1 MSIVEALRAARESRD
16 YSRLGEAMPYMDA
29 LGIQVE
35 EAAGGVLLVLA
46 ADSIHVGNP
55 FTQALHGGFIGAFLE
70 TAAIVQLI
78 LEQDGDTLPKPIN
91 ITVDYLRGGRVVA
104 TRAAARVTK
113 LGRRV
118 ANVHASC
125 WQDDPERPV
134 ATLSGHFLMS

>member
-1 MSIVEALRAARESRD
+1 MSIVEALRAARVSRD
-16 YSRLGEAMPYMDA
+16 YSGLGAAMPYIDA
-29 LGIQVE
+29 LGIQVTE
-35 EAAGGVLLVLA
+35 SDSGMLLVLA
-46 ADSIHVGNP
+46 ADDMHVGNP
-55 FTQALHGGFIGAFLE
+55 YTRALHGGFIGAFLE

-78 LEQDGDTLPKPIN
+78 LEQEGDTLPKPIN
-91 ITVDYLRGGRVVA
+91 ITVDYLRLGKVAA

-125 WQDDPERPV
+125 WQDDPERPI